1 MRIWAILPAAG
12 IGRRFGS
19 ALPKQYLNLC
29 GIPVILHAINRLLEL
44 QEIEKV
50 IVSLHPDDQYWYGLN
65 IETPKVETI
74 LGGDERADSV
84 ANALESLEGI
94 AENTDWVAVHDAVRP
109 CLTTSDLKKII
120 SELKDENVG
129 GILASP
135 IVDTL
140 KRTDENMKITKT
152 LDRNQVWSALT
163 PQVFRYDILKKALSV
178 QRERSAVATDEAGAV
193 EALGYQPR
201 IIPGEPTNIK
211 ITEEKDL
218 ALAEH
223 IILSQA
229 EKSC

>member
-29 GIPVILHAINRLLEL
+29 GIPVILHSINRLLEF

-50 IVSLHPDDQYWYGLN
+50 IVSLHPDDQYWYELN
-65 IETPKVETI
+65 IETPKVETV
-74 LGGDERADSV
+74 LGGDKRSDSV

-109 CLTTSDLKKII
+109 CLSMSDLKRII
-120 SELKDENVG
+120 SELKDESIG

-140 KRTDENMKITKT
+140 KKTDENMNITKT
-152 LDRNQVWSALT
+152 LNRNQVWSALT
-163 PQVFRYDILKKALSV
+163 PQIFRYDILKKALSA
-178 QRERSAVATDEAGAV
+178 QRERSSVATDEAGAV
-193 EALGYQPR
+193 EALGYKPR
-201 IIPGEPTNIK
+201 IILGEPTNIK

-229 EKSC
+229 EKPC

>member
-29 GIPVILHAINRLLEL
+29 GIPVILHAITRLLEL

-65 IETPKVETI
+65 IESPKVETV
-74 LGGDERADSV
+74 LGGDERSDSV
-84 ANALESLEGI
+84 ANALESLEGV

-109 CLTTSDLKKII
+109 CLSMSDLKRII
-120 SELKDENVG
+120 SELKDESIG

-140 KRTDENMKITKT
+140 KKTDENMNITKT

-163 PQVFRYDILKKALSV
+163 PQIFRYDILKKALSA
-178 QRERSAVATDEAGAV
+178 QRKRRSVATDEAGAV
-193 EALGYQPR
+193 EALGYKPR
-201 IIPGEPTNIK
+201 IILGEPTNIK
-211 ITEEKDL
+211 ITEENDL

>member
-29 GIPVILHAINRLLEL
+29 GIPVILHSINRLLEF

-50 IVSLHPDDQYWYGLN
+50 IVSLHPDDQYWYELN
-65 IETPKVETI
+65 LETPKVETV
-74 LGGDERADSV
+74 LGGDERSDSV

-109 CLTTSDLKKII
+109 CLSMSDLKRII
-120 SELKDENVG
+120 SELKDESIG

-140 KRTDENMKITKT
+140 KKTDENMNITKT

-163 PQVFRYDILKKALSV
+163 PQIFRYDILKKALSA
-178 QRERSAVATDEAGAV
+178 QRKRRSVATDEAGAV
-193 EALGYQPR
+193 EALGYKPR
-201 IIPGEPTNIK
+201 IILGEPTNIK